1 MKKYIAAAFVVLA
14 SFIYLALYSN
24 QVFNYLVY
32 DEGELMPPNSELKLV
47 EKIISSNSTNL
58 KEVPVLIYGPGVE
71 AKARLLSSLYPDSIT
86 PWSILDKAID
96 LYQKRLEE
104 IVDNYTSIFINTTT
118 LIVDETSRLCKEL
131 ERLVEAYR
139 EAKRYAEFLILA
151 TYGIAASGSAI
162 DNKTERF
169 LTLYRQYLEQYDID
183 TAVRKAADI
192 AYGNVSRFL
201 KNVNWRN
208 WASVSTVEKIVEEIL
223 LDKLNKTLID
233 LAREVDKLG
242 VEQYMYISILNKTP
256 PGLRPYLPYLVCGGD
271 VQKVA
276 AIFRAELL
284 KNITSRF
291 PPPNLYTLQEAAM
304 FVRNNTYVLALV
316 RSENT
321 PAVPRDIGIAVSTEA
336 LLKSFTE
343 VVTEDVSKI
352 DKATALAMFVVL
364 LYVMGTLLTPLLI
377 ISTVGLTYLS
387 TLGFFYQIHSIQPI
401 YYLVVYMSAPV
412 IFAIGVDYML
422 LMASRYAEERARG
435 LSRDEAVKSVR
446 AYANRAIA
454 ASAAVVATA
463 LGSFALSHLPFMQS
477 IGVGYLITTAF
488 IAAAVFFIFPMYLTL
503 LGDRVFWPKKTLAT
517 HGGRSRM
524 LEKAVDTALR
534 KPLIIVIASALVT
547 LVSFLFLLTTLQITA
562 NPVVAMPETEEK
574 KALEIL
580 SKYFADISAIS
591 KTYVVMKSEPSTSLL
606 NEIEKLPHFVNYT
619 VYNRG
624 EWHVVE
630 IKLSVEDTSD
640 ALQDVYKRLDELRAE
655 FGEFLIGGAA
665 AWKHIIFEEI
675 YVKFWNFQ
683 VFVVILAVYLIL
695 MFLLKSFIIPA
706 RLLITVFMSISW
718 SLALEVLI
726 FQEIMATPTY
736 WLVPIILF
744 SFLLA
749 IGTDYDIFIV
759 ARIKEE
765 LEKGLDEKEAI
776 RRAIVST
783 GPVITG
789 AAIILAVA
797 FSTLLTSQLS
807 LLQQAGFTIA
817 IAALIDAFIIR
828 PLVVPAFMVV
838 AGRYNWF
845 WFDNILKNK

>member
-96 LYQKRLEE
+96 LYQKRVEE

-118 LIVDETSRLCKEL
+118 LIVDETSRLCTEL

-242 VEQYMYISILNKTP
+242 IEQYMYILILNKTP

-321 PAVPRDIGIAVSTEA
+321 PAVPRDIGIAVSTET

-454 ASAAVVATA
+454 ASAAVVA
-463 LGSFALSHLPFMQS
+463 
-477 IGVGYLITTAF
+477 
-488 IAAAVFFIFPMYLTL
+488 
-503 LGDRVFWPKKTLAT
+503 
-517 HGGRSRM
+517 
-524 LEKAVDTALR
+524 
-534 KPLIIVIASALVT
+534 
-547 LVSFLFLLTTLQITA
+547 
-562 NPVVAMPETEEK
+562 
-574 KALEIL
+574 
-580 SKYFADISAIS
+580 
-591 KTYVVMKSEPSTSLL
+591 
-606 NEIEKLPHFVNYT
+606 
-619 VYNRG
+619 
-624 EWHVVE
+624 
-630 IKLSVEDTSD
+630 
-640 ALQDVYKRLDELRAE
+640 
-655 FGEFLIGGAA
+655 
-665 AWKHIIFEEI
+665 
-675 YVKFWNFQ
+675 
-683 VFVVILAVYLIL
+683 
-695 MFLLKSFIIPA
+695 
-706 RLLITVFMSISW
+706 
-718 SLALEVLI
+718 
-726 FQEIMATPTY
+726 
-736 WLVPIILF
+736 
-744 SFLLA
+744 
-749 IGTDYDIFIV
+749 
-759 ARIKEE
+759 
-765 LEKGLDEKEAI
+765 
-776 RRAIVST
+776 
-783 GPVITG
+783 
-789 AAIILAVA
+789 
-797 FSTLLTSQLS
+797 
-807 LLQQAGFTIA
+807 
-817 IAALIDAFIIR
+817 
-828 PLVVPAFMVV
+828 
-838 AGRYNWF
+838 
-845 WFDNILKNK
+845 